1 VSGGGA
7 RSPGARRAGDGERTG
22 WAFAQYSLDF
32 ANELLRRGSEPIA
45 LKPKA
50 FAVLRYLVERPRCL
64 VTKQELLSALWPDV
78 HVGDAA
84 LKTQLKEIRSA
95 LQDDARAPMFI
106 ETAHRRGY
114 RFIAAVEPI
123 LATPPSPVRAAQSAL
138 VGRAKE
144 LAQLDATLARARSGA
159 LHTVFI
165 TGEAG
170 AGKTALADHFL
181 ARLAQGEDVWVAH
194 GQCIEQYGVAEAYM
208 PVLEAFARL
217 ARGSHAEAVI
227 AVLRRNAPTWL
238 AQLSGL
244 LDESDAAQ
252 LRRTGAATSERML
265 REIAD
270 AIASLSQQRPMV
282 VLIEDVQWADYST
295 LNLISYLG
303 RRLDRVP
310 GMLLVTLRAGEL
322 GTHHPLQSILGDSQ
336 ISDRCREL
344 RMSPLSEPAIAR
356 YVDVRLSPHDLPPGA
371 ARLIHERTNG
381 NPMFMVKLVDSW
393 IDKQLIEQDAGRW
406 RLRVDPGELTRTVPD
421 SASRMIEKEI
431 ERLTRRDRDILEAAS
446 VAGLDFSV
454 ATVAVALGVDALE
467 VEGACRAWSQRGTFL
482 RPMEDGAHPAGGFSS
497 RAVFIHGL
505 YQQVIY
511 ERIGTSRLVQIHR
524 AIGEHLASAHGH
536 HGGVAAAELAM
547 HFERAREY
555 ARAAPFFATAGVGA
569 LRRSANREAIDLFDQ
584 GLAALQRCP
593 EDARRAIVELELQ
606 VGLGAALAMTR
617 GYAAPEVDRAYV
629 RARQLCDE
637 LGDVVL
643 LYPVVMEGIWKFYYS
658 RGDFRTANALAE
670 QCERL
675 AQEPRAEVRLSREAR
690 LMLGVSRF
698 YGGRL
703 LESRQHLEQVLL
715 LVEVDTS
722 SADLPPYKEDSGV
735 SAFAHLGWTLWM
747 LGHPDLALHRA
758 RQAVARAR
766 DLSHPFTLAFALYFA
781 LVVYHF
787 RRDYAEGLDVADELS
802 TLTSEQGFVFFA
814 ALGNMVRGAI
824 VATSGDPS
832 SGLASFEAGWAV
844 YRQIGAG
851 TGGPFFIA
859 TLAETLARAG
869 RVDEALERLTE
880 ALRLAEESHDHG
892 WDPEIHRLR
901 GELAPQRAEACF
913 STALETARKAQA
925 LGLELRAGLS
935 LARLWLSQGHTARA
949 TDLVSDIL
957 GKFQEGLDTA
967 DLLEARRLL
976 ASV

>member
-1 VSGGGA
+1 MSGGGA
-7 RSPGARRAGDGERTG
+7 RGRSPGARGAGDGERTG

-32 ANELLRRGSEPIA
+32 ANELLWRGHEKIA

-64 VTKQELLSALWPDV
+64 VTKEELLSALWPDV

-95 LQDDARAPMFI
+95 LQDDARAPKFI

-114 RFIAAVEPI
+114 RFIAAVEPV
-123 LATPPSPVRAAQSAL
+123 LSTPALPMQPAQPAF

-144 LAQLDATLARARSGA
+144 LAQLDDALAQARSGA

-170 AGKTALADHFL
+170 AGKTALAEHFL
-181 ARLAQGEDVWVAH
+181 ARLAQREDVCVAH

-270 AIASLSQQRPMV
+270 AIASLSQLRPIV
-282 VLIEDVQWADYST
+282 VLLEDVQWADYST
-295 LNLISYLG
+295 LSLISYLG
-303 RRLDRVP
+303 RRIDRVP
-310 GMLLVTLRAGEL
+310 GMLLVTLRAGEVE
-322 GTHHPLQSILGDSQ
+322 THHPLQSILGESQ
-336 ISDRCREL
+336 ISARCREL
-344 RMSPLSEPAIAR
+344 RVSKLSEPAIAR
-356 YVDVRLSPHDLPPGA
+356 YVDVRLSPHDLPAGA

-393 IDKQLIEQDAGRW
+393 IDKQLIEQHAGRW
-406 RLRVDPGELTRTVPD
+406 RLCVDPGELTRTVPD
-421 SASRMIEKEI
+421 SASRLIEKEI
-431 ERLTRRDRDILEAAS
+431 ERLTRGERDILEAAS
-446 VAGLDFSV
+446 VAGLEFSI
-454 ATVAVALGVDALE
+454 ASVAVALGVDALE
-467 VEGACRAWSQRGTFL
+467 VEGTCHAWSQRGAFL
-482 RPMEDGAHPAGGFSS
+482 RPMEEGAHPAGGSSS

-511 ERIGTSRLVQIHR
+511 ERIGTSRLVQLHR
-524 AIGEHLASAHGH
+524 AIGEHLASTHGH
-536 HGGVAAAELAM
+536 QAAAAELAM

-555 ARAAPFFATAGVGA
+555 ARAAPFYATAGVGA
-569 LRRSANREAIDLFDQ
+569 LRRSANREAIDLFEQ
-584 GLAALQRCP
+584 GLAVLQRCP
-593 EDARRAIVELELQ
+593 EDARRAVVELELQ

-629 RARQLCDE
+629 RARQLCDQ

-658 RGDFRTANALAE
+658 RGDSRTASAIAE

-675 AQEPRAEVRLSREAR
+675 AQRPRAEVRLGREAR

-703 LESRQHLEQVLL
+703 LESRRHLEQVLP

-722 SADLPPYKEDSGV
+722 SADLPPYKEDSCV
-735 SAFAHLGWTLWM
+735 SAYAHLGWALWM

-758 RQAVARAR
+758 RHAVARAR
-766 DLSHPFTLAFALYFA
+766 DLGHPFTLAFALYFA

-802 TLTSEQGFVFFA
+802 TVTNEQGFVFFA

-832 SGLASFEAGWAV
+832 RGLASFEAGWAI

-859 TLAETLARAG
+859 TLAQTLARAG
-869 RVDEALERLTE
+869 RVDEARERLAE
-880 ALRLAEESHDHG
+880 ALRLAEESHDHS

-913 STALETARKAQA
+913 STALETARKAHA
-925 LGLELRAGLS
+925 RGLELRAALS

-949 TDLVSDIL
+949 RDLVSDTL

-976 ASV
+976 VSV